1 MNKIM
6 CFLTGGHRYKASN
19 LQSNIDD
26 TYIVHF
32 TNFCVKC
39 GKEYTYTIPYLNLVG
54 DFCGRNKRCDKDG
67 KR

>member
-1 MNKIM
+1 M

-19 LQSNIDD
+19 LQSNIDE
-26 TYIVHF
+26 TYLVHF

-54 DFCGRNKRCDKDG
+54 DFCGRNKSCNKDG
-67 KR
+67 ER

>member
-19 LQSNIDD
+19 LQSHIDD

-39 GKEYTYTIPYLNLVG
+39 GKKYTCTIPYVNLLS
-54 DFCGRNKRCDKDG
+54 DFCGRNTNSK
-67 KR
+67 

>member
-19 LQSNIDD
+19 LQSHIDD

-39 GKEYTYTIPYLNLVG
+39 GKKYTYTIPYVNLLG
-54 DFCGRNKRCDKDG
+54 DFYGRNKRCDKDG